1 MTVVGVREL
10 KQNASAVLREAVEG
24 GPVVISDR
32 GRPVAQLVRLPESRY
47 QRLLDAG
54 LVRRARRSVAD
65 LPEPAPLDG
74 RTPSELLSEMRDD
87 ERY

>member
-32 GRPVAQLVRLPESRY
+32 GRPVAQLVRLPGSRY
-47 QRLLDAG
+47 QRLVDAG
-54 LVRRARRSVAD
+54 LVRRARRRIAD
-65 LPEPAPLDG
+65 LPEPAGHDG
-74 RTPSELLSEMRDD
+74 ASVSAVLAEMRDD

>member
-1 MTVVGVREL
+1 MTIVGVREL
-10 KQNASAVLREAVEG
+10 KQNASAVVREAVEG

-47 QRLLDAG
+47 QRLVDAG
-54 LVRRARRSVAD
+54 LLRPARRSVAE
-65 LPEPAPLDG
+65 LPAPEALDG
-74 RTPSELLSEMRDD
+74 PSPAELLAEMRDD